1 MVGLCDTLGAM
12 RPSLTDVEHALLSRW
27 PETKLEPSLD
37 RITAL
42 CQLLGDPQAAF
53 PVVHITGTNGKTSTS
68 RMIDALLRSLGLRTG
83 RFTSPHLES
92 MTERICIDGEPID
105 EERFIDTFEDVN
117 PYAQMVDDSQEFP
130 LSFFEMI
137 TALGFAAFADAPV
150 DAGVLEVGM
159 GGTWDSTNVANAQV
173 AVITPIDID
182 HQAYLGDT
190 AADIAVEKAGII
202 KPNSRVVIAQ
212 QSEQVESVLI
222 DHALKVGA
230 EPYREGVDFGVLNRS
245 VAVDGQLITLQGIYG
260 RYEDIFLPVHGAHQ
274 AQNASVALAAVEA
287 FAAKGEIDPKIVHE
301 AFGAVTTP
309 GRLEV
314 IRTSPTVV
322 LDAAHN
328 PHGAQATVAGVSE
341 AFSFSPLVGV
351 VGVMADKDIEE
362 MLEIFE
368 PVFAQIVCTQNTT
381 PRAMPADE
389 LAQIAE
395 GIFGSD
401 RVFLEPD
408 MLEAVEKAVALTEQ
422 ESVGSGG
429 VLVTGS
435 VVTVG
440 QVRNLFK

>member
-37 RITAL
+37 RIAAL
-42 CQLLGDPQAAF
+42 CELLGDPQAAY
-53 PVVHITGTNGKTSTS
+53 PVIHITGTNGKTSTS

-105 EERFIDTFEDVN
+105 EERFIDTFQDVN

-212 QSEQVESVLI
+212 QTEQVESVLI

-230 EPYREGVDFGVLNRS
+230 EPFREGVDFGVLSRS
-245 VAVDGQLITLQGIYG
+245 VAVDGQLISLQGIYG

-274 AQNASVALAAVEA
+274 AQNAAVALAAVEA

-301 AFGAVTTP
+301 AFGEVTTP

-322 LDAAHN
+322 IDAAHN
-328 PHGAQATVAGVSE
+328 PHGAQATVAAVSE

-368 PVFAQIVCTQNTT
+368 PIFAQIVCTQNTT

-395 GIFGSD
+395 GIFGSE
-401 RVFLEPD
+401 RVFLEPNL
-408 MLEAVEKAVALTEQ
+408 LEAVEKAVGLTEQ

>member
-37 RITAL
+37 RIAAL
-42 CQLLGDPQAAF
+42 CELLGAPQAAY
-53 PVVHITGTNGKTSTS
+53 PVIHITGTNGKTSTS

-105 EERFIDTFEDVN
+105 EERFIDTFQDVN

-212 QSEQVESVLI
+212 QTEQVESVLI

-230 EPYREGVDFGVLNRS
+230 EPFREGVDFGVLSRS
-245 VAVDGQLITLQGIYG
+245 VAVDGQLISLQGIYG

-274 AQNASVALAAVEA
+274 AQNAAVALAAVEA

-301 AFGAVTTP
+301 AFGEVTTP

-322 LDAAHN
+322 IDAAHN
-328 PHGAQATVAGVSE
+328 PHGAQATVAAVSE

-368 PVFAQIVCTQNTT
+368 PIFAQIVCTQNTT

-395 GIFGSD
+395 GIFGSE
-401 RVFLEPD
+401 RVFLEPNL
-408 MLEAVEKAVALTEQ
+408 LEAVEKAVGLTEQ